1 MFCSWIFFNNYKN
14 TWKQHDYL
22 KYSKLIEQYTKQI
35 PQEKLSNFSEI
46 KNKKIKIGF
55 LSSDINQSHSITFF
69 KISFKF
75 L

>member
-1 MFCSWIFFNNYKN
+1 MD
-14 TWKQHDYL
+14 QQDYL
-22 KYSKLIEQYTKQI
+22 NYSKLIEKYLPQI
-35 PQEKLSNFSEI
+35 PQEKLSNFPQG

-55 LSSDINQSHSITFF
+55 LSSDINKSHSITFF